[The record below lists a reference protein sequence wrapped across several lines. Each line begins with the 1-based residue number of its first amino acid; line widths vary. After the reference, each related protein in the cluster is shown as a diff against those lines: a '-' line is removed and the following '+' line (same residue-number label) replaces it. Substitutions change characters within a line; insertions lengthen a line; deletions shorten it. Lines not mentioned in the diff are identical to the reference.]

1 MCIASVVPL
10 AQGQAAK
17 ASRSVMGR
25 STSTYRRSKKR
36 LGWQSPW
43 IAIIRSI
50 QWMQETMNCDPTAS
64 RRKVKRHVVVSRND
78 RAVQEPDIVV
88 EDVIDLKREMMLD
101 LVPALAQAR
110 VLDRV
115 LDREL
120 NLDLESRSVAS
131 PPGKQILVR
140 HPVLRPVLLP
150 VLLPAR
156 PSARLRRDV
165 VQQVAKVKNQI
176 RLDQISVAQ
185 NRSEGRL

>member
-1 MCIASVVPL
+1 
-10 AQGQAAK
+10 
-17 ASRSVMGR
+17 
-25 STSTYRRSKKR
+25 
-36 LGWQSPW
+36 
-43 IAIIRSI
+43 
-50 QWMQETMNCDPTAS
+50 MQETMNCDPTAS

-78 RAVQEPDIVV
+78 RAVREPDIVV

-120 NLDLESRSVAS
+120 NLDLESRPVAS

-140 HPVLRPVLLP
+140 HPVLRP

>member
-1 MCIASVVPL
+1 
-10 AQGQAAK
+10 
-17 ASRSVMGR
+17 
-25 STSTYRRSKKR
+25 
-36 LGWQSPW
+36 
-43 IAIIRSI
+43 
-50 QWMQETMNCDPTAS
+50 
-64 RRKVKRHVVVSRND
+64 
-78 RAVQEPDIVV
+78 VV